1 MQSDIAALFLL
12 VLGLLAAAAAH
23 LQAAWPAGVA
33 ALLAFGPYFFDS
45 RL

>member
-1 MQSDIAALFLL
+1 MLVLL

-33 ALLAFGPYFFDS
+33 ALLAFAPYLFDS
-45 RL
+45 RM